1 MVGARGRGESVRSGE
16 RELGR
21 EALVREASRIGLCA
35 GRVVESCGMV
45 GG

>member
-1 MVGARGRGESVRSGE
+1 VVGERGREGSVRSGE

-21 EALVREASRIGLCA
+21 EALVREASRAGLCA
-35 GRVVESCGMV
+35 ARVVKSCGMV